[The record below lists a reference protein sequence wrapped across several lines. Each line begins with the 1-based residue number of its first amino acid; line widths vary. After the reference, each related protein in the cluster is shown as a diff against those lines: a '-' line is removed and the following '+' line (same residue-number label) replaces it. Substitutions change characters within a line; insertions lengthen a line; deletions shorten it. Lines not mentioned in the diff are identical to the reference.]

1 MSLEREIRK
10 IMAESVGISEK
21 IKTPQKLQR
30 KMQLKKQTNFDFRL
44 FDPED
49 SPGSDKANDDM
60 NKEIVKASKMKDKGT
75 AYRHMLKIQ
84 KKHSKHGATDT
95 EPREMINAILD
106 RVFGESVNFE
116 ENFEILNEM
125 DPAKH
130 VQKNDETGMYCVYN
144 NDGEKVKEFKD
155 KEDAIKYA
163 TDNHDELME
172 KLDAD
177 DTPQVQKIVKKL
189 KGASKA
195 HADQAKSLEKE
206 LSDDI
211 RNLPKDKQR
220 ALQHA
225 DKTAKPKKDV
235 SLAPTPGIKTEETN
249 LDEAFEEFFAEGMK
263 VFFVSGSNAEGNV
276 HAKNE
281 KEAIAKA
288 KKKGIK
294 GKLTIRDKGKA
305 VQPKFVESV
314 NEGYEGEV
322 KKVLDKKGIDA
333 YFKNGKLMVSK
344 RDKAIV
350 IQILKRQ
357 DFDMPTIQVEEIQME
372 AKRFGLS
379 VSLVDAVAD
388 VLAGKRPVE
397 EKKKMKKDDDEDDK
411 KAPVTD
417 KDDDGKG
424 MDPVGHE
431 DGDIDNDG
439 DKDKSD
445 DYLKAKR
452 KAIGKAMKGEK
463 SGSKEPVDT
472 KPKMDEGKQKKED
485 ATPVDDNDPRYKDD
499 PHLDKKPKPKSK
511 GFTLG
516 KHKSMSG
523 RDSGQSNMGSVGV
536 REAKLDELSPE
547 LLDRARD
554 KADKK
559 VDKAAKVST
568 ALDKKYPNAP
578 ATPDD
583 HPSRKGT
590 EKDSPGEKRQ
600 QRAHDIYTRAK
611 ERSAKFNRGAV
622 RAADRDASKN
632 EDMTDA
638 QMKRREEIV
647 KELKKKSADFE
658 ERYGEKADDV
668 MYATATKMAMK
679 GK

>member
-1 MSLEREIRK
+1 
-10 IMAESVGISEK
+10 MAGSVQE
-21 IKTPQKLQR
+21 
-30 KMQLKKQTNFDFRL
+30 NFVKNPDC
-44 FDPED
+44 DICGD
-49 SPGSDKANDDM
+49 GSPC
-60 NKEIVKASKMKDKGT
+60 T
-75 AYRHMLKIQ
+75 C
-84 KKHSKHGATDT
+84 
-95 EPREMINAILD
+95 
-106 RVFGESVNFE
+106 GESQ
-116 ENFEILNEM
+116 EIDEKMN
-125 DPAKH
+125 PAKH

-144 NDGEKVKEFKD
+144 KSGEKVKEFKD
-155 KEDAIKYA
+155 KADAVKYA
-163 TDNHDELME
+163 TDNHEKLME

-225 DKTAKPKKDV
+225 DKTAKPKSQV
-235 SLAPTPGIKTEETN
+235 SLAPTPGIKTEISFRPNDDTSLGKRYADKVGRGDYDNKKTDNRKKGIATMVNKRAAQKGVPGTANVPFSESN
-249 LDEAFEEFFAEGMK
+249 LDEAFEQFF
-263 VFFVSGSNAEGNV
+263 
-276 HAKNE
+276 
-281 KEAIAKA
+281 
-288 KKKGIK
+288 
-294 GKLTIRDKGKA
+294 T
-305 VQPKFVESV
+305 
-314 NEGYEGEV
+314 EGYEGEV

-344 RDKAIV
+344 RDKAMAMK
-350 IQILKRQ
+350 ILKGQ
-357 DFDMPTIQVEEIQME
+357 DFDMPKIQVEEIQM
-372 AKRFGLS
+372 KSNRFGLS

-463 SGSKEPVDT
+463 TGSKEPVDT
-472 KPKMDEGKQKKED
+472 KPKMDEEKQKKED
-485 ATPVDDNDPRYKDD
+485 ATPV
-499 PHLDKKPKPKSK
+499 
-511 GFTLG
+511 
-516 KHKSMSG
+516 
-523 RDSGQSNMGSVGV
+523 
-536 REAKLDELSPE
+536 
-547 LLDRARD
+547 
-554 KADKK
+554 
-559 VDKAAKVST
+559 
-568 ALDKKYPNAP
+568 
-578 ATPDD
+578 
-583 HPSRKGT
+583 
-590 EKDSPGEKRQ
+590 
-600 QRAHDIYTRAK
+600 K
-611 ERSAKFNRGAV
+611 EG
-622 RAADRDASKN
+622 
-632 EDMTDA
+632 DMTDA

-658 ERYGEKADDV
+658 SRYGDKADDV

>member
-10 IMAESVGISEK
+10 IMASSVQE
-21 IKTPQKLQR
+21 
-30 KMQLKKQTNFDFRL
+30 NFVKNPDC
-44 FDPED
+44 DICGD
-49 SPGSDKANDDM
+49 GSPC
-60 NKEIVKASKMKDKGT
+60 T
-75 AYRHMLKIQ
+75 C
-84 KKHSKHGATDT
+84 
-95 EPREMINAILD
+95 
-106 RVFGESVNFE
+106 GESQ
-116 ENFEILNEM
+116 EI
-125 DPAKH
+125 D
-130 VQKNDETGMYCVYN
+130 
-144 NDGEKVKEFKD
+144 
-155 KEDAIKYA
+155 
-163 TDNHDELME
+163 E
-172 KLDAD
+172 KLDDKDIPA
-177 DTPQVQKIVKKL
+177 VKKIIGKL

-195 HADQAKSLEKE
+195 HAGQAKSLEKE
-206 LSDDI
+206 IQDDVEEDI

-225 DKTAKPKKDV
+225 DKTAKPKSKV
-235 SLAPTPGIKTEETN
+235 SLAPTPGIKTEESN

-344 RDKAIV
+344 RDKPAV
-350 IQILKRQ
+350 MKILKGQ
-357 DFDMPTIQVEEIQME
+357 DFDMPTIQVEEIQM
-372 AKRFGLS
+372 KSNRFGLS

-388 VLAGKRPVE
+388 VLAGKRPVDE
-397 EKKKMKKDDDEDDK
+397 MKMKKDDEDEKKKAK

-417 KDDDGKG
+417 KDDDGDG
-424 MDPVGHE
+424 MDPVGQE

-439 DKDKSD
+439 DKDDTDKF
-445 DYLKAKR
+445 LAKRR

-472 KPKMDEGKQKKED
+472 KPKMDEAKLRELNKSTLQSYIAKKKADIKRKDANTATGRGQGGGKDRYDDSTVTGKDGKKAGRLD
-485 ATPVDDNDPRYKDD
+485 VDRSRDRANVKLAKAKVAYKDANRD
-499 PHLDKKPKPKSK
+499 PTGPSSPDKK
-511 GFTLG
+511 
-516 KHKSMSG
+516 
-523 RDSGQSNMGSVGV
+523 
-536 REAKLDELSPE
+536 
-547 LLDRARD
+547 
-554 KADKK
+554 
-559 VDKAAKVST
+559 KVSM
-568 ALDKKYPNAP
+568 
-578 ATPDD
+578 
-583 HPSRKGT
+583 
-590 EKDSPGEKRQ
+590 
-600 QRAHDIYTRAK
+600 
-611 ERSAKFNRGAV
+611 
-622 RAADRDASKN
+622 

-658 ERYGEKADDV
+658 SRYGDKADAV

>member
-1 MSLEREIRK
+1 MSLERQIRK
-10 IMAESVGISEK
+10 IMANSVGISEK
-21 IKTPQKLQR
+21 VIKTPQKLQR

-60 NKEIVKASKMKDKGT
+60 NKEIVKASKMKDKNT
-75 AYRHMLKIQ
+75 AYQHMMKIQ

-95 EPREMINAILD
+95 EPREMIRAILD

-116 ENFEILNEM
+116 ENFMNPDCDI
-125 DPAKH
+125 
-130 VQKNDETGMYCVYN
+130 CS
-144 NDGEKVKEFKD
+144 DGSPCICKIQGVEE
-155 KEDAIKYA
+155 A
-163 TDNHDELME
+163 
-172 KLDAD
+172 LDAD
-177 DTPQVQKIVKKL
+177 DTPQIKKIVKKL

-206 LSDDI
+206 IQDDVEEDI

-225 DKTAKPKKDV
+225 DKTAKPKSKV

-249 LDEAFEEFFAEGMK
+249 LDEAFEVFFAEAKGMK

-281 KEAIAKA
+281 KEALAIA

-294 GKLTIRDKGKA
+294 GKITIRDKGKA

-344 RDKAIV
+344 RDKGMV

-357 DFDMPTIQVEEIQME
+357 DFDMPKIQVEETQM
-372 AKRFGLS
+372 KSNRFGLS

-397 EKKKMKKDDDEDDK
+397 EKKKM
-411 KAPVTD
+411 
-417 KDDDGKG
+417 
-424 MDPVGHE
+424 DPVGQE

-439 DKDKSD
+439 DKDSSD
-445 DYLKAKR
+445 EYLAKRR
-452 KAIGKAMKGEK
+452 KAIGKAMKKDAG
-463 SGSKEPVDT
+463 GKEPVDT
-472 KPKMDEGKQKKED
+472 KPKMDEEKIDEKLTPAQRDMRDAGRGKDAGAKSYVKHQAGSDNPHKKGRMHKGDTQSHDNQRYVRKGED
-485 ATPVDDNDPRYKDD
+485 DF
-499 PHLDKKPKPKSK
+499 KKPSQDKLASQPSPAKRLDMKKKKDAYDKAYDKAKAQSQ
-511 GFTLG
+511 
-516 KHKSMSG
+516 SPSG
-523 RDSGQSNMGSVGV
+523 RDNMGGVGV
-536 REAKLDELSPE
+536 RE
-547 LLDRARD
+547 
-554 KADKK
+554 
-559 VDKAAKVST
+559 
-568 ALDKKYPNAP
+568 
-578 ATPDD
+578 
-583 HPSRKGT
+583 
-590 EKDSPGEKRQ
+590 GE
-600 QRAHDIYTRAK
+600 
-611 ERSAKFNRGAV
+611 
-622 RAADRDASKN
+622 
-632 EDMTDA
+632 MTDA

-658 ERYGEKADDV
+658 SRYGDKADAV

>member
-10 IMAESVGISEK
+10 VMAKAVYE
-21 IKTPQKLQR
+21 
-30 KMQLKKQTNFDFRL
+30 NFVNNPDCEICG
-44 FDPED
+44 DG
-49 SPGSDKANDDM
+49 SPC
-60 NKEIVKASKMKDKGT
+60 T
-75 AYRHMLKIQ
+75 C
-84 KKHSKHGATDT
+84 
-95 EPREMINAILD
+95 
-106 RVFGESVNFE
+106 GESQ
-116 ENFEILNEM
+116 EIDEKMN
-125 DPAKH
+125 PAKH

-144 NDGEKVKEFKD
+144 KSGEKVKEFKD
-155 KEDAIKYA
+155 KADAVKYA
-163 TDNHDELME
+163 TDNHEKLME

-211 RNLPKDKQR
+211 RDLPKDKQR

-225 DKTAKPKKDV
+225 DKTAKPKSKV

-281 KEAIAKA
+281 KEALEKA

-294 GKLTIRDKGKA
+294 GKITIRDKGKA

-344 RDKAIV
+344 RDKAMV
-350 IQILKRQ
+350 MKILKGQ
-357 DFDMPTIQVEEIQME
+357 DLDMPNIQVEEIQME
-372 AKRFGLS
+372 KNRFGLS

-397 EKKKMKKDDDEDDK
+397 EKKKMKKDDEDDK

-445 DYLKAKR
+445 DYLKSKR

-472 KPKMDEGKQKKED
+472 KPKMDEAKLRELNKSTLQNYVAKKKADIKRREANTSTERGKAVGDGGKD
-485 ATPVDDNDPRYKDD
+485 RYGYNDSTAGADRQRDQDRQRVKLAKAKIAYKDANRD
-499 PHLDKKPKPKSK
+499 PTGKSSPDKKMT
-511 GFTLG
+511 G
-516 KHKSMSG
+516 
-523 RDSGQSNMGSVGV
+523 
-536 REAKLDELSPE
+536 
-547 LLDRARD
+547 
-554 KADKK
+554 
-559 VDKAAKVST
+559 
-568 ALDKKYPNAP
+568 
-578 ATPDD
+578 
-583 HPSRKGT
+583 
-590 EKDSPGEKRQ
+590 
-600 QRAHDIYTRAK
+600 
-611 ERSAKFNRGAV
+611 
-622 RAADRDASKN
+622 
-632 EDMTDA
+632 EDMSDA

-658 ERYGEKADDV
+658 SRYGDKADDV

>member
-10 IMAESVGISEK
+10 IMASSVQE
-21 IKTPQKLQR
+21 
-30 KMQLKKQTNFDFRL
+30 NFVKNPDC
-44 FDPED
+44 DICGD
-49 SPGSDKANDDM
+49 GSPC
-60 NKEIVKASKMKDKGT
+60 T
-75 AYRHMLKIQ
+75 C
-84 KKHSKHGATDT
+84 
-95 EPREMINAILD
+95 
-106 RVFGESVNFE
+106 GESQ
-116 ENFEILNEM
+116 EIDEKMN
-125 DPAKH
+125 PAKH

-144 NDGEKVKEFKD
+144 KSGEKVKEFKD
-155 KEDAIKYA
+155 KADAVKYA
-163 TDNHDELME
+163 TDNHEKLME

-225 DKTAKPKKDV
+225 DKTAKPKSKV
-235 SLAPTPGIKTEETN
+235 SLAPTPGIKTEESN

-281 KEAIAKA
+281 KEALAKA

-294 GKLTIRDKGKA
+294 GKITIRDKGKA
-305 VQPKFVESV
+305 VQPKLVESV

-344 RDKAIV
+344 RDKPAV
-350 IQILKRQ
+350 MKILKGQ
-357 DFDMPTIQVEEIQME
+357 DFDMPTIQVEEIQM
-372 AKRFGLS
+372 KSNRFGLS
-379 VSLVDAVAD
+379 VSLVDAVAN
-388 VLAGKRPVE
+388 VLAGKRPVDE
-397 EKKKMKKDDDEDDK
+397 MKMKKDDEDEKKKAK

-417 KDDDGKG
+417 KDDDGDG
-424 MDPVGHE
+424 MDPVGQE

-439 DKDKSD
+439 DKDDSD
-445 DYLKAKR
+445 KFLAKKR

-463 SGSKEPVDT
+463 NGGKEPVDT
-472 KPKMDEGKQKKED
+472 KPKMDEGKDKKED
-485 ATPVDDNDPRYKDD
+485 ATPVKEAD
-499 PHLDKKPKPKSK
+499 
-511 GFTLG
+511 
-516 KHKSMSG
+516 MS
-523 RDSGQSNMGSVGV
+523 
-536 REAKLDELSPE
+536 
-547 LLDRARD
+547 
-554 KADKK
+554 
-559 VDKAAKVST
+559 
-568 ALDKKYPNAP
+568 
-578 ATPDD
+578 
-583 HPSRKGT
+583 
-590 EKDSPGEKRQ
+590 
-600 QRAHDIYTRAK
+600 
-611 ERSAKFNRGAV
+611 
-622 RAADRDASKN
+622 
-632 EDMTDA
+632 DA

-658 ERYGEKADDV
+658 SRYGDKADDV

>member
-10 IMAESVGISEK
+10 IMA
-21 IKTPQKLQR
+21 KTVFE
-30 KMQLKKQTNFDFRL
+30 NFVNNPDC
-44 FDPED
+44 DICGD
-49 SPGSDKANDDM
+49 GSPC
-60 NKEIVKASKMKDKGT
+60 T
-75 AYRHMLKIQ
+75 C
-84 KKHSKHGATDT
+84 
-95 EPREMINAILD
+95 
-106 RVFGESVNFE
+106 GESQ
-116 ENFEILNEM
+116 EI
-125 DPAKH
+125 
-130 VQKNDETGMYCVYN
+130 DE
-144 NDGEKVKEFKD
+144 
-155 KEDAIKYA
+155 A
-163 TDNHDELME
+163 
-172 KLDAD
+172 LDAD
-177 DTPQVQKIVKKL
+177 DTPQIKKIVKKL

-206 LSDDI
+206 LSDDKKVICPKCKGEGCEHCDNKGYHMSEDI
-211 RNLPKDKQR
+211 RNLPRDKQR

-225 DKTAKPKKDV
+225 DKTAKPKSKV

-281 KEAIAKA
+281 KEALAIA

-294 GKLTIRDKGKA
+294 GKITIRDRGKA

-344 RDKAIV
+344 RDKAMV

-357 DFDMPTIQVEEIQME
+357 DFDMPNIQVEEIQME
-372 AKRFGLS
+372 SNRFGLS

-397 EKKKMKKDDDEDDK
+397 EKKKM
-411 KAPVTD
+411 
-417 KDDDGKG
+417 
-424 MDPVGHE
+424 DPVGQE

-439 DKDKSD
+439 DKDSSD
-445 DYLKAKR
+445 EYLMKKR
-452 KAIGKAMKGEK
+452 KAIGKAMKKDAG
-463 SGSKEPVDT
+463 GKEPIDT

-485 ATPVDDNDPRYKDD
+485 ATPIDDDDPRYKDD
-499 PHLDKKPKPKSK
+499 IDGKKPKPKSK

-536 REAKLDELSPE
+536 RE
-547 LLDRARD
+547 
-554 KADKK
+554 
-559 VDKAAKVST
+559 
-568 ALDKKYPNAP
+568 
-578 ATPDD
+578 
-583 HPSRKGT
+583 G
-590 EKDSPGEKRQ
+590 
-600 QRAHDIYTRAK
+600 
-611 ERSAKFNRGAV
+611 
-622 RAADRDASKN
+622 
-632 EDMTDA
+632 DMTDA

-658 ERYGEKADDV
+658 ERYGDKADAV